1 MLDSM
6 LDPSLLAPERQRL
19 LLRKEYD
26 RLVAEGFFEDER
38 VELLH
43 GVLVTMSPQGG
54 RHSAVTAHVAQR
66 LIRALDESFDVRA
79 HSPFAA
85 SDYSEPEPDVGV
97 YPRGSYADHP
107 ERAFLLVEVADSSL
121 SKDRRIKTGI
131 YAAAGVPEYWIV
143 DLDHDEI
150 EVLTAPERDGYARR
164 AILHRGDTLRPAAL
178 PGAAIAVADVLG

>member
-6 LDPSLLAPERQRL
+6 LDVTLLDPERPRP

-26 RLVAEGFFEDER
+26 RLVAAGCFEDER
-38 VELLH
+38 IELLH
-43 GVLVTMSPQGG
+43 GVLVTMSAQGG
-54 RHSAVTAHVAQR
+54 RHSAVAAAIAQH
-66 LIRALDESFDVRA
+66 LIWALDHRVDIRS

-97 YPRGSYADHP
+97 YPRGSYEDHP

-121 SKDRRIKTGI
+121 SKDRRVKTGI

-143 DLDHDEI
+143 DLDSNQI
-150 EVLTAPERDGYARR
+150 EVLTDPVGDGYATRV
-164 AILHRGDTLRPAAL
+164 IVQRGERLQPSQL
-178 PGAAIAVADVLG
+178 PGVTLAVTDILG

>member
-6 LDPSLLAPERQRL
+6 LDFSQLGPERPRL
-19 LLRKEYD
+19 LRRKEYD

-43 GVLVTMSPQGG
+43 GVLVTMSAQGG
-54 RHSAVTAHVAQR
+54 RHSATAAWIAEH
-66 LIRALDESFDVRA
+66 LIRALDRSFEVRS

-97 YPRGSYADHP
+97 YPRGSYDDHP
-107 ERAFLLVEVADSSL
+107 ARAFLLVEVADSSL
-121 SKDRRIKTGI
+121 AKDRRIKTGI

-143 DLDHDEI
+143 DLQHERV
-150 EVLTAPERDGYARR
+150 EVLTEPDEDEYQRR
-164 AILHRGDTLRPAAL
+164 VTLRRGDVLRPAQL
-178 PGAAIAVADVLG
+178 PGIELAVADVLG